1 MGVKGFIQKTIQFS
15 RIDYNFYNLAF
26 GDMDNQTGRFYDN
39 VASGNNDHEKILA
52 TVAAVVE
59 SFTVEHPTSFIYAK
73 GSTPS
78 RTRLYRIC
86 INKYW
91 TDITTQFTLFGLKN
105 NNNWQDFTKDQ
116 PYNAFLGTRNH
127 SKY

>member
-1 MGVKGFIQKTIQFS
+1 MHLDHYVFRLNSKTDKLINYEFTSMGAKGFIQKTVQFS

-78 RTRLYRIC
+78 RTRL
-86 INKYW
+86 
-91 TDITTQFTLFGLKN
+91 
-105 NNNWQDFTKDQ
+105 
-116 PYNAFLGTRNH
+116 
-127 SKY
+127 